1 MFKILK
7 LFVSYSLN
15 DIWNLSFILTDLHL
29 NSLSHRKSFNNW
41 NINIWTR
48 KNNWTN
54 KLLKQRFI
62 CSIIIACSISMSYS
76 EKYNCDSLLNHL
88 YWQIPNL
95 WIVCHL
101 HVFGRRNTVNCPR
114 RTPNPVFLRSA
125 VFLSCSVAQLLAPTL
140 IPQNAPFP
148 NVIMTLEFRK
158 LPMFGLGWKRC
169 HLWFALRGNGH
180 I

>member
-15 DIWNLSFILTDLHL
+15 DIWNLSFILTACILIHWAIENHL
-29 NSLSHRKSFNNW
+29 IIETLIIEHARIIEQK
-41 NINIWTR
+41 
-48 KNNWTN
+48 
-54 KLLKQRFI
+54 KQRFI

-95 WIVCHL
+95 WIACHL
-101 HVFGRRNTVNCPR
+101 HVFGRRITVNCPR

>member
-1 MFKILK
+1 MTFGHFHSFWQTCILIHWAIE
-7 LFVSYSLN
+7 N
-15 DIWNLSFILTDLHL
+15 HL
-29 NSLSHRKSFNNW
+29 IIETLIIEHARIIEQK
-41 NINIWTR
+41 
-48 KNNWTN
+48 
-54 KLLKQRFI
+54 KQRFI

-125 VFLSCSVAQLLAPTL
+125 VFFHVQWHSYWLQLSSLKTP
-140 IPQNAPFP
+140 PFR
-148 NVIMTLEFRK
+148 MLSW
-158 LPMFGLGWKRC
+158 LSSLGSC
-169 HLWFALRGNGH
+169 PCLD
-180 I
+180 